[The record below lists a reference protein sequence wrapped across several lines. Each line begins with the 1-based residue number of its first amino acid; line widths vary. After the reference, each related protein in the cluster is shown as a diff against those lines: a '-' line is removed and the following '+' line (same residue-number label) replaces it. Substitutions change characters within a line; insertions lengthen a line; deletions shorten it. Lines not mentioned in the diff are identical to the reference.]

1 MRKESSVYDTT
12 QDQAGRPG
20 AGLTVALFATCV
32 NDIMFPDTPQAVVTI
47 LERLGCKVVL
57 PREQTCCGQ
66 MFTNT
71 GYFEEAMGSVRA
83 FEKAFNSYDYV
94 VGPSGSCVGA
104 VRHQHAMLA
113 KDAGDTALE
122 NRVNEL
128 TPRVYDL
135 SEFLVDVLKTTDVGA
150 SFPHK
155 VTYHP
160 TCHSLRVAHVGDR
173 PMQLLRAVRGID
185 IVDLPDAEQCCGFG
199 GTFSLKNPDVSIAMA
214 TDKANHAASTGAEYL
229 VAGDNA
235 CLLNIG
241 GVLRRGNS
249 PVQTIHLAQILAS
262 TEPVRAAN
270 PGGAA

>member
-1 MRKESSVYDTT
+1 MHDST
-12 QDQAGRPG
+12 QGKPGRPG
-20 AGLTVALFATCV
+20 DGITVALFATCV
-32 NDIMFPDTPQAVVTI
+32 NDIMFPDTPAAVVTI
-47 LERLGCKVVL
+47 LERLGCKVVM

-71 GYFEEAMGSVRA
+71 GYFDEAMGSVRA
-83 FEKAFNSYDYV
+83 FERAFSSYDYV

-113 KDAGDTALE
+113 RDAGDAELE
-122 NRVNEL
+122 ARVNDL

-135 SEFLVDVLKTTDVGA
+135 SEFLVDVLQVTDVGA

-160 TCHSLRVAHVGDR
+160 TCHSLRVARVGDR
-173 PMQLLRAVRGID
+173 PMRLLQAVGGIEL
-185 IVDLPDAEQCCGFG
+185 IELPDAEQCCGFG

-214 TDKANHAASTGAEYL
+214 TDKAGHAESTGAEYL

-241 GVLRRGNS
+241 GVLRRSNS
-249 PVQTIHLAQILAS
+249 PVKTIHLAQILAS
-262 TEPVRAAN
+262 TEPLPAAN
-270 PGGAA
+270 IGGAA